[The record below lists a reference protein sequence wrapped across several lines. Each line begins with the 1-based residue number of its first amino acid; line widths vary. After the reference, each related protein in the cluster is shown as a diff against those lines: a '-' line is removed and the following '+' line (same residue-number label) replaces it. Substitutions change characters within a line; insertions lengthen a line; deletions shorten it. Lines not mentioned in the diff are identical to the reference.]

1 MIQRIQTI
9 YLLLVAIACATFIFI
24 PFGELKNAEPALS
37 QLTAKNFPTDMIGA
51 IVIAFIAV
59 VAIFLYGNRKQQMKI
74 VLVNCV
80 LSVAFIGWM
89 AYGIVQHVGLSNYG
103 FKIGALLPV
112 FILLFNLL
120 AYGSIKSDEKLVRSM
135 DRLR

>member
-9 YLLLVAIACATFIFI
+9 YLLLVAIACTSFIFI
-24 PFGELKNAEPALS
+24 PFGELKNATSALS
-37 QLTAKNFPTDMIGA
+37 VLMVKNYPTDMIGT
-51 IVIAFIAV
+51 IVIALIAV
-59 VAIFLYGNRKQQMKI
+59 VSIFLYGNRKQQMKI
-74 VLVNCV
+74 VLLNCV
-80 LSVAFIGWM
+80 LSVVFIGWI
-89 AYGIVQHVGLSNYG
+89 AYGIVQHVGWSNYG
-103 FKIGALLPV
+103 FKIGVLLPV

>member
-1 MIQRIQTI
+1 MC
-9 YLLLVAIACATFIFI
+9 LDACGTRCPRRDRAGKC
-24 PFGELKNAEPALS
+24 PGHALPE
-37 QLTAKNFPTDMIGA
+37 AW
-51 IVIAFIAV
+51 
-59 VAIFLYGNRKQQMKI
+59 
-74 VLVNCV
+74 
-80 LSVAFIGWM
+80 IGWM